1 VRALV
6 TGGAGFIGSTLVD
19 RLLAEGHAVDVV
31 DDLSTGSL
39 ANLAGARAAGGALSF
54 HHLDIAAPELADLM
68 VLRRPEVV
76 YHLAGHGSAALSL
89 ERPLRDAQVNVLGA
103 LRVLDAAHVARCR
116 KVVVVMNGTALFGEA
131 EPNEVPAGDL
141 TRFRSSSPHAAGA
154 HAVLNYLTLYRELH
168 GLEFTALACGDVYG
182 PRDPGDG
189 DGIVATLVA
198 DLVADRR
205 PVLFGAA
212 SDSRDFVYVDDVVD
226 ALSRAGDR
234 GSGLVLNI
242 ATGRETQLGELFAL
256 LAAALSSQ
264 VQPRYAPRRRGEARR
279 VALDPARAALHLDWR
294 PWTGL
299 PEGIGLVLERLEL
312 PSSGGQR
319 P

>member
-76 YHLAGHGSAALSL
+76 YHLAGHGSVALSL

-131 EPNEVPAGDL
+131 EPNELPAGDL

-226 ALSRAGDR
+226 AFVRAASRG
-234 GSGLVLNI
+234 GGLTCNI
-242 ATGRETQLGELFAL
+242 GTGRETSVNDLYATMAIQAGVEPRTVAASRRPGELLRSSLDVERAKIQLG
-256 LAAALSSQ
+256 
-264 VQPRYAPRRRGEARR
+264 
-279 VALDPARAALHLDWR
+279 WR
-294 PWTGL
+294 PWTELADGTRA
-299 PEGIGLVLERLEL
+299 VLDFVRAKKA
-312 PSSGGQR
+312 
-319 P
+319 